1 MQWLDILACGKG
13 KTLVIDELRNQ
24 IRAEND
30 STTTH

>member
-1 MQWLDILACGKG
+1 VEKAG

-24 IRAEND
+24 VRAEND